1 MSEKE
6 KKEEAVTL
14 EDELTLYEL
23 GYLVLSTV
31 KEEELE
37 KETAQL
43 KSVIEKNRG
52 LFIGEEG
59 MPKIMKLAY
68 KMVKIIGNKKTRF
81 DSAYFGWVKFEASA
95 DSVLKINEE
104 VKKLEN
110 VLRFI
115 LIKTVRESKFMTQ
128 RRPMAIKSKKET
140 PKDEVKEEKPISK
153 VEVDKAIDELVIG

>member
-6 KKEEAVTL
+6 EKKEVVIL

-43 KSVIEKNRG
+43 KSVIEKNGG

-68 KMVKIIGNKKTRF
+68 KIIKVIGNKKTRF
-81 DSAYFGWVKFEASA
+81 DSAYFGWVKFEAGA
-95 DSVLKINEE
+95 DNVLKINEE

-110 VLRFI
+110 ILRFI

-128 RRPMAIKSKKET
+128 RRPMVVKPKKEA
-140 PKDEVKEEKPISK
+140 PKDKVKEEKPISK
-153 VEVDKAIDELVIG
+153 IEVDKAIDELVIG

>member
-6 KKEEAVTL
+6 EKKEAVTM

-31 KEEELE
+31 KEDELE

-43 KSVIEKNRG
+43 KSVIERNGG

-68 KMVKIIGNKKTRF
+68 TMIKIISNKKTRF

-95 DSVLKINEE
+95 ENVLKINEE
-104 VKKLEN
+104 VKKLDN
-110 VLRFI
+110 ILRFI
-115 LIKTVRESKFMTQ
+115 LIKTVRESKLMTQ
-128 RRPMAIKSKKET
+128 RRPMVAKPKKDT